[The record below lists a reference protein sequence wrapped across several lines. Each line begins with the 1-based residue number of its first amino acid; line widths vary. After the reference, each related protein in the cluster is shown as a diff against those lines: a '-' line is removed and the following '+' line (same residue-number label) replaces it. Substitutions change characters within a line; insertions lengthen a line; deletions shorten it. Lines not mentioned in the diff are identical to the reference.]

1 MNMAVAFDVIF
12 RTISLVLPFAVIFG
26 PMAYFGW
33 WKARRRRQIIDLHR
47 DQGTI
52 GPAAFFQGQP
62 LPRHYDAVA
71 RIGTGGPA
79 PMTLNERILKAS
91 VGVRFFVLGLAA
103 VIGTFV
109 FRPDLAP
116 NGFHEAMEELPV
128 SVSYLHWAILFFLGN
143 GVLYIFGFE
152 ARYDRDVLIVTRM
165 MFVRR
170 EYLWRNLDWIGDD
183 GAYELVL
190 KFEPGGKAKV
200 LKHSVGIGEFKEF
213 AQEQIRKNRTH
224 RA

>member
-1 MNMAVAFDVIF
+1 MNMAAALGVIF
-12 RTISLVLPFAVIFG
+12 KTISILVPFAVIFV

-33 WKARRRRQIIDLHR
+33 WKAQRRRQIIDRHR

-52 GPAAFFQGQP
+52 GPAAFFQGQA

-79 PMTLNERILKAS
+79 PMTMNERILKAS
-91 VGVRFFVLGLAA
+91 IGVRVFVLGLAA

-109 FRPDLAP
+109 FRPDFAP
-116 NGFHEAMEELPV
+116 TGFPEAIRELPV
-128 SVSYLHWAILFFLGN
+128 PAIYIHGLLLAALAN

-152 ARYDRDVLIVTRM
+152 ARYDRDILIVTRM
-165 MFVRR
+165 MFFRR

-190 KFEPGGKAKV
+190 RFEPGGKAKV

-213 AQEQIRKNRTH
+213 AQQQIRKNRTH
-224 RA
+224 LA